1 MLVARATS
9 APLCDA
15 KALKMLASIPRRQ
28 NFPSFL
34 DQCLYVV
41 TLLRVTV
48 FMINISTGLRASCA
62 LMVT

>member
-1 MLVARATS
+1 MLVARAAS
-9 APLCDA
+9 APLGEA
-15 KALKMLASIPRRQ
+15 RLKTASIS
-28 NFPSFL
+28 PSLSEFFL
-34 DQCLYVV
+34 FRSQCLYVV